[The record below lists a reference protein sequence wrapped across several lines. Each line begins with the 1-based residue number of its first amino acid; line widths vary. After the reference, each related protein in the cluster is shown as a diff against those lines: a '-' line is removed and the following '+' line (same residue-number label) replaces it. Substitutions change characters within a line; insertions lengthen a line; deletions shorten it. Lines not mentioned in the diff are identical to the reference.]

1 MSQQK
6 NITRSAALQPLSH
19 SNLET
24 ITGGQGAVGGQGI
37 TIPDSAAKISMPDLR
52 ISMPDLRGFYVG
64 WPGEIG

>member
-6 NITRSAALQPLSH
+6 NITRSTALQPLSH
-19 SNLET
+19 SSLET
-24 ITGGQGAVGGQGI
+24 IAGGQGADGGQGI

-52 ISMPDLRGFYVG
+52 FGLPDLRGFYVG